1 MAGFGTAPR
10 IPEERSD
17 FRKQRFWKYNLKIR
31 KKDQVDSSQYC
42 CSPVAGMAVGGD
54 VSFPIQPPLVRLHG
68 PNGREQL
75 GGTERN
81 NLCRPILAS
90 KRQNDRGLSYLLII
104 GTTSERWAAFIRLE
118 ML

>member
-1 MAGFGTAPR
+1 MEPPPR
-10 IPEERSD
+10 IPEERGD
-17 FRKQRFWKYNLKIR
+17 FGKQRFRKYNPKIR
-31 KKDQVDSSQYC
+31 KKDQVDSPQYC
-42 CSPVAGMAVGGD
+42 CSPVASMTVGGN
-54 VSFPIQPPLVRLHG
+54 VSFPFQPPLVPLHG

-75 GGTERN
+75 GSTERN
-81 NLCRPILAS
+81 DLCRPILAS